1 VEESQTGMAG
11 VVHYGRAKESQALR
25 KAGTAAVEQNADCW
39 GIEEAYLV
47 NRRMAVVKGEGV
59 VAEENSVVAA
69 RKGLAVDRTAVDM
82 KGKHHYREE
91 HRTALAA
98 EDTPESP
105 AIEVVS
111 KIMRSDF
118 L

>member
-11 VVHYGRAKESQALR
+11 VAQYGRAKESQALR

-47 NRRMAVVKGEGV
+47 NRRMAAVKGEGV
-59 VAEENSVVAA
+59 VA

-98 EDTPESP
+98 EDTPGSP
-105 AIEVVS
+105 AVEVVS

-118 L
+118 H

>member
-1 VEESQTGMAG
+1 MAEE
-11 VVHYGRAKESQALR
+11 VLHCGRAKESQALQE
-25 KAGTAAVEQNADCW
+25 AGTAAVEQNAGRW

-69 RKGLAVDRTAVDM
+69 RKDLAVDRTAVDM

-98 EDTPESP
+98 ADTPESP
-105 AIEVVS
+105 AVKVVS
-111 KIMRSDF
+111 KITSFDI